1 MSERRLINTCARLL
15 SKLPFGRH
23 PALFFNPGLEGYR
36 NYTFGCRSGPTVSSR
51 NLFHELGLAA
61 QFGPQAFRD
70 RATDYGFAFRTPH
83 RVWVQGVPYPEPI
96 TMGQTQRELE
106 TFAYEL
112 HLMQAAGLRRDERAY
127 FKDRT
132 RIMRLMQD
140 WYNVPGE
147 SQRAR
152 DRYCE
157 GEIARVYHE
166 LDPKDVLARA
176 EAWLDCTHRR
186 LQRSRRATAAEA
198 AFQRYSPREVLAS

>member
-1 MSERRLINTCARLL
+1 MSDRRLINTCARLL

-23 PALFFNPGLEGYR
+23 PALFFHPSLEGYQ
-36 NYTFGCRSGPTVSSR
+36 NYTFGCRSGPATAPRYV
-51 NLFHELGLAA
+51 FHELGHAA

-70 RATDYGFAFRTPH
+70 RATDFGFAFRAPH

-96 TMGQTQRELE
+96 TMGATQRELE

-112 HLMQAAGLRRDERAY
+112 HLMQAAGLRRAESAY
-127 FKDRT
+127 SKDCT

-140 WYNVPGE
+140 WYNVPGVD
-147 SQRAR
+147 QRAR
-152 DRYCE
+152 DRYCG

-166 LDPKDVLARA
+166 LDPKDVLART

-186 LQRSRRATAAEA
+186 LQRRRRHTGAEA
-198 AFQRYSPREVLAS
+198 EFQRYNPREVLAS